1 MSKGYLHIDLE
12 WLSAMTL
19 TEAAVYGWLMGWSK
33 HTKGPVSATYGDIA
47 TALSIST
54 DTSKRACRRLVEAGC
69 LEVAR
74 GKRNTYTVKECKM
87 HPITGQN
94 API

>member
-19 TEAAVYGWLMGWSK
+19 TEAAVYGWLLGWSK

-47 TALSIST
+47 TALSMSDRT
-54 DTSKRACRRLVEAGC
+54 VKATMKRLV
-69 LEVAR
+69 
-74 GKRNTYTVKECKM
+74 GKELVTVERNKQNL
-87 HPITGQN
+87 IQGQ
-94 API
+94 